1 MATRWRTALKE
12 DYEVRALDQSGKWL
26 KGKVVEQ
33 QGKKVRVHFNGWNS
47 KYDEW
52 CVRSRPPLAASH
64 RLGVRVWPLLTS
76 APATNRACRY
86 PMKSPKLKPMHQP
99 GERGQPAKAAPSK
112 GAPSDDGAAKT
123 AKQPAAAM
131 KIATTAKSKAQAKQK
146 AKQKAKPKAKAAP
159 KRKAAEM
166 DDDDDDGEEHPTVRV
181 VVGNTAKFLR
191 DEDGKKFY
199 EWTVF
204 ARAEPVY
211 ESSSDEESESEDAP
225 EAIAAAAVKVES
237 TVNADNE
244 QPTPTAAAA
253 TLSTTA
259 QTTDDRAAVEKPA
272 GPPNGSHESKEES
285 KKENMEES
293 KDPEAIK
300 RDAEKAER
308 KKQRAEQ
315 RKAAEEIAS
324 NFIRKAE
331 FTLHESFRPPVARFN
346 QPPFEVTHEGWG
358 VFVLP
363 VLVETAGKRPLR
375 VTHVL
380 AFNKPES
387 KKSYTLDSVTGK
399 FWRSKKAVVV
409 EPRTRPERMRV
420 VAKPKAL
427 ADFVD
432 NNPES
437 VKAARLERER
447 IDEEEKRRKD
457 QKMIERMEEQLEE
470 RNDSDEE
477 AEEEEENEDEEEQ
490 QQEAEQAEDQ
500 AAPGNG
506 GKVRKTTNTA
516 KAAKASKPRKRQ
528 KREEPPEDYAAWKR
542 QVRHKSDE
550 APVISPQWLQHF
562 QQQAAAAPGTAAP
575 AARARLRTSSSPR
588 RAVSAF
594 TRPSVAPIK
603 GFNDLDALYYVWPKM
618 HKAVS
623 VALERLPPK
632 DSSTTLR
639 VARYF
644 LIQYKRAQDSPD
656 LPVRVSGGGDM
667 RALSPGTGMQV
678 TTHTDSSSERVAGD
692 AGADGATQAVGAAN
706 DSLSE
711 AYTPAGWS
719 AHYPPAAGTAGA
731 AAAAQAS
738 DSQMALEPV
747 ISTDAELDSDM
758 APAAPSG
765 IAVAAQQLTADD
777 ADALDRSA
785 TSPAAAAGLQPGAAF
800 SLKLENPESTLV
812 RKDWTADEAEVVET

>member
-1 MATRWRTALKE
+1 MR
-12 DYEVRALDQSGKWL
+12 
-26 KGKVVEQ
+26 
-33 QGKKVRVHFNGWNS
+33 
-47 KYDEW
+47 
-52 CVRSRPPLAASH
+52 
-64 RLGVRVWPLLTS
+64 
-76 APATNRACRY
+76 
-86 PMKSPKLKPMHQP
+86 SPKLKPMHQP
-99 GERGQPAKAAPSK
+99 GERSQPSK
-112 GAPSDDGAAKT
+112 EGVPSEREDTDDGAAKT
-123 AKQPAAAM
+123 AGQPRAAM
-131 KIATTAKSKAQAKQK
+131 KTATTGKSKAQAKP
-146 AKQKAKPKAKAAP
+146 KAKPKAKAGP

-211 ESSSDEESESEDAP
+211 ESSSDEDSEGEDAT
-225 EAIAAAAVKVES
+225 EASAAAAAKVES
-237 TVNADNE
+237 TVNAVIE
-244 QPTPTAAAA
+244 QPTPTAAAVS
-253 TLSTTA
+253 STTA
-259 QTTDDRAAVEKPA
+259 ETTDARAAVEKSAPHS
-272 GPPNGSHESKEES
+272 SHESKEES
-285 KKENMEES
+285 KNENMEES
-293 KDPEAIK
+293 NADPEALK

-315 RKAAEEIAS
+315 RKAADDIAS
-324 NFIRKAE
+324 NFIRRAE

-358 VFVLP
+358 IFVLP

-399 FWRSKKAVVV
+399 FWRPKKAVVV
-409 EPRTRPERMRV
+409 EPRTRPERVRV

-437 VKAARLERER
+437 VKAARLEKER

-470 RNDSDEE
+470 RNDSDEGAAEEE
-477 AEEEEENEDEEEQ
+477 ADDEEEEENEDEEEEQ
-490 QQEAEQAEDQ
+490 QDTEEKEDDQ

-506 GKVRKTTNTA
+506 SKVRKSTNAA

-550 APVISPQWLQHF
+550 APVISPQWLEHF
-562 QQQAAAAPGTAAP
+562 QQQAAAAPGTAP
-575 AARARLRTSSSPR
+575 AARASRRTSRSPR

-594 TRPSVAPIK
+594 TRPSAAPIK

-618 HKAVS
+618 HRAVS
-623 VALERLPPK
+623 SALERLPPK

-644 LIQYKRAQDSPD
+644 LIQYKRAQDAPD
-656 LPVRVSGGGDM
+656 LPSSVRGGGDM
-667 RALSPGTGMQV
+667 GALASGTSMQV
-678 TTHTDSSSERVAGD
+678 STHTDSSSETVAVD
-692 AGADGATQAVGAAN
+692 AGADGTTQAVSAAN
-706 DSLSE
+706 GSLSE
-711 AYTPAGWS
+711 AYTSAGWS
-719 AHYPPAAGTAGA
+719 AHYPLAAGTAGA

-738 DSQMALEPV
+738 DSPMTLEPV
-747 ISTDAELDSDM
+747 ISTDAELDGVM
-758 APAAPSG
+758 ARAASSG
-765 IAVAAQQLTADD
+765 SAVPAQQLTADD
-777 ADALDRSA
+777 ADALDQSA
-785 TSPAAAAGLQPGAAF
+785 TSPAAAVGLQQPGAF

-812 RKDWTADEAEVVET
+812 RKDWTADEAEVVETYAEHTTCCRWCAYRALTNGLSVLYCAHAELCASISRRGCPISLVRKTQVPVLGRGWG